1 MASITFTFHEIPSFR
16 FEKLLLRSFL
26 PTLFVEEK
34 VPFQEID
41 YIFCS
46 DAFLLAMNKEY
57 LKHDTYTDILTFTL
71 SEPPQPMISEIYISI
86 ERVRYNA
93 GKFGVPFVNELHRV
107 IIHGLLHLCGYTDHT
122 PELKNEMTQK
132 EDYYLEKLGST

>member
-26 PTLFVEEK
+26 PNLFVEEK
-34 VPFQEID
+34 VPFQKIG

-57 LKHDTYTDILTFTL
+57 LKHDTYTDILTFSL
-71 SEPPQPMISEIYISI
+71 SEPPQPVISEIYISI